1 MALRRIQKEL
11 ADINRDPPTNWTAGP
26 KNEDLFEWDAT
37 IMGPK
42 DTPYAGGVFFL
53 KIHFP
58 TDYPFYPPKVSF
70 TSRIY
75 HCNINSSGTIFLDIL
90 REEWRYDGI
99 KKVLLSIL
107 SLLSNP
113 KPYASFYG
121 GEGLA
126 IQDKNISIQDEMTNL
141 DKEYEELK
149 GKNYD
154 KYCNTEEDLN
164 YLHELSRSYTIE
176 QLHDEISALNDQI
189 GDIMTVPHSRKW
201 TDMTEEHKQAASIL
215 GYNKI
220 VWNQEKDITHEYTYQ
235 NILNK
240 QNIFKKRLNRERR
253 RMLSLK
259 DPSGPGVPEI
269 ARIYKEDKEKHDR
282 IAKEWTVKYAA
293 SPT

>member
-1 MALRRIQKEL
+1 MALRRIKKEL
-11 ADINRDPPTNWTAGP
+11 KELQTDPLPFSSAGP
-26 KNEDLFEWDAT
+26 INEDLFEWEAT
-37 IMGPK
+37 IMGPVG
-42 DTPYAGGVFFL
+42 TPYAGGVFFL
-53 KIHFP
+53 KIYFP
-58 TDYPFYPPKVSF
+58 TDYPFHPPKVSF
-70 TSRIY
+70 ISRIY

-90 REEWRYDGI
+90 REEWSPGYGP
-99 KKVLLSIL
+99 KKILLSIV

-113 KPYASFYG
+113 KPYASFFG

-126 IQDKNISIQDEMTNL
+126 IQEKNTSTQDEMTNL
-141 DKEYEELK
+141 DKEYEELQ

-189 GDIMTVPHSRKW
+189 GDIMAVPHSRKW
-201 TDMTEEHKQAASIL
+201 NDMTEEHKQAASIL

-240 QNIFKKRLNRERR
+240 QNIFKTRLNRERR
-253 RMLSLK
+253 RMLSLEE
-259 DPSGPGVPEI
+259 PRGPGVPEI
-269 ARIYKEDKEKHDR
+269 AELFITDKIKHDQT
-282 IAKEWTVKYAA
+282 AKEWTVKYAQ
-293 SPT
+293 